1 MVGRFVCTGALLSC
15 CWLGQ
20 ARAASLDAAMA
31 EARDFLAQQTGQGG
45 VDEDRAIALAVHVA
59 GGCPA
64 TIDGEVNT
72 KARQDRKQTIDRLIT
87 AVAEAGSKRGLTKL
101 LQLLSCGIESPRW
114 GRERILEQAMA
125 RMIAFV
131 PCTPPLPGEVAAARG
146 ELADFPILR
155 LRKGVLR
162 AELPTPQE
170 LDDLAYFLVAV
181 DRAGEEVGAR
191 REGGSWRN
199 HAPAHGRRAELFAE
213 LAVAKSAGKV
223 LDVERLARS
232 YLETLNFPDALHG
245 AEEDV
250 FFGQAPRYHY
260 VMRDLAE
267 SWEAL
272 GRFHEA
278 AGLWRRNNREGAACR
293 TGASFA
299 WQEQVKAVIRDEE
312 IEGRCE
318 AAVAERLLDI
328 DGSAWQPDD
337 PYGPKRLRDAGF
349 DLARL
354 LRGALL
360 TRNRDAGEATVLK
373 AIAELPA
380 TPRLFAQMRIRD
392 KGVED
397 WERRLEAARGVADTM
412 QEAAIPLLLPVA
424 DESLPAGRQRAIA
437 ALGDLA
443 ERPQYDPCGGTLG
456 GLVEYTGDWIRP
468 VRPIEERCEHGSTRA
483 TRERLAK
490 AIRGYA
496 GDRDVATREAVAVA
510 LGKLAVP
517 VARRTLRRLLADPE
531 PSGQSCA
538 ASTSEGCQRWRPR
551 YPVRE
556 AAREA
561 LDNVKE
567 VERNWQAAK

>member
-1 MVGRFVCTGALLSC
+1 
-15 CWLGQ
+15 
-20 ARAASLDAAMA
+20 MA
-31 EARDFLAQQTGQGG
+31 EARDLVAQQTGQRSI
-45 VDEDRAIALAVHVA
+45 DEDRAVALAVHLA

-64 TIDGEVNT
+64 TIDGDLDTQVRKE
-72 KARQDRKQTIDRLIT
+72 RKQMIDKLIA
-87 AVAEAGSKRGLTKL
+87 AVAEGGSKRGLTKL
-101 LQLLSCGIESPRW
+101 LQLMSCGVESPRW

-131 PCTPPLPGEVAAARG
+131 PCTPPLPGEVAAARE

-162 AELPTPQE
+162 AELPTQQE

-181 DRAGEEVGAR
+181 AQAGEEVGAR
-191 REGGSWRN
+191 HEGASWRN
-199 HAPAHGRRAELFAE
+199 PAPAHGRRAELFAE
-213 LAVAKSAGKV
+213 LTAAKGAGKV
-223 LDVERLARS
+223 LDVERLART
-232 YLETLNFPDALHG
+232 YLETLHFPNALHG

-250 FFGQAPRYHY
+250 FFWHAPRYHY

-278 AGLWRRNNREGAACR
+278 AGLWRRNNRDGAACG

-360 TRNRDAGEATVLK
+360 TRNRDAGEETVLR

-412 QEAAIPLLLPVA
+412 QDAAIPLLLAAA
-424 DESLPAGRQRAIA
+424 DESLPTGRQRVLS

-443 ERPQYDPCGGTLG
+443 ERPLYDPCHGALG
-456 GLVEYTGDWIRP
+456 GLVGKIGDWHRP
-468 VRPIEERCEHGSTRA
+468 VRPMEERCAHGSTQA

-490 AIRGYA
+490 AIRAYA

-517 VARRTLRRLLADPE
+517 AARPTLRRLLADAE
-531 PSGQSCA
+531 PSGQICA

-556 AAREA
+556 AARQA
-561 LDNVKE
+561 LDTLRE
-567 VERNWQAAK
+567 VERNWQAAH

>member
-1 MVGRFVCTGALLSC
+1 
-15 CWLGQ
+15 
-20 ARAASLDAAMA
+20 
-31 EARDFLAQQTGQGG
+31 
-45 VDEDRAIALAVHVA
+45 
-59 GGCPA
+59 
-64 TIDGEVNT
+64 
-72 KARQDRKQTIDRLIT
+72 
-87 AVAEAGSKRGLTKL
+87 
-101 LQLLSCGIESPRW
+101 
-114 GRERILEQAMA
+114 
-125 RMIAFV
+125 
-131 PCTPPLPGEVAAARG
+131 LPGEVAAARG

-155 LRKGVLR
+155 LRQGVLR

-191 REGGSWRN
+191 REGASGRYQ
-199 HAPAHGRRAELFAE
+199 APAHGRRAELFAE

-223 LDVERLARS
+223 LDVEWLARS
-232 YLETLNFPDALHG
+232 YLETLHFPDALHG

-250 FFGQAPRYHY
+250 FFGHEPRYQH

-272 GRFHEA
+272 GRFHQA
-278 AGLWRRNNREGAACR
+278 AGLWRRLGSGRA
-293 TGASFA
+293 FA

-328 DGSAWQPDD
+328 GGSAWRHDD
-337 PYGPKRLRDAGF
+337 PYGPRRLRDAGF
-349 DLARL
+349 DVARL

-360 TRNRDAGEATVLK
+360 TRNRDAGEETVLK

-397 WERRLEAARGVADTM
+397 WERRLDAARCVADTM
-412 QEAAIPLLLPVA
+412 QEAAIPLLLA
-424 DESLPAGRQRAIA
+424 AAEHSLPAGRQRAIS

-443 ERPQYDPCGGTLG
+443 ERPLYDPCRGAMGGR
-456 GLVEYTGDWIRP
+456 VEHTDDWLRP
-468 VRPIEERCEHGSTRA
+468 VRPIEERCAHGNTLA
-483 TRERLAK
+483 TRESLAK

-496 GDRDVATREAVAVA
+496 GERDVATREAVAVA
-510 LGKLAVP
+510 LGKLGVP
-517 VARRTLRRLLADPE
+517 AARPTLRRLLADPVTGGRICTANATAE
-531 PSGQSCA
+531 C
-538 ASTSEGCQRWRPR
+538 RPL

-556 AAREA
+556 AARRA
-561 LDNVKE
+561 LDNITDL
-567 VERNWQAAK
+567 ERNWRTAK